1 MMKLEEIIRTGL
13 SRVDTIAVKRTA
25 INPALWLVG
34 LITPLSL
41 VLTAIIGD
49 QVARWILFLLRC
61 GPGSFTFVVYVVFM
75 FRDPDRLQS
84 EEYRVRQQ
92 ALRYL
97 YKKGGSTE
105 IVDIANQ
112 VARIE
117 TSQSRLDGGEKNETF
132 LLVFDDGSNSEIDL
146 RSYVDSLDSGA
157 EMYTLDGH
165 VCFLKSNLSVSDLSG
180 RLLKFSGSSLFFIV
194 DVSSSEYE
202 GRMLGVFWD
211 FLKPRAFESAA
222 E

>member
-1 MMKLEEIIRTGL
+1 MMKLEELIRTGL

-49 QVARWILFLLRC
+49 QVARWILFCFAAAPVL
-61 GPGSFTFVVYVVFM
+61 FTFVVYVVFM

-84 EEYRVRQQ
+84 EEYGVRQQ

-117 TSQSRLDGGEKNETF
+117 TSQSRLDGGEK
-132 LLVFDDGSNSEIDL
+132 
-146 RSYVDSLDSGA
+146 
-157 EMYTLDGH
+157 
-165 VCFLKSNLSVSDLSG
+165 K
-180 RLLKFSGSSLFFIV
+180 
-194 DVSSSEYE
+194 
-202 GRMLGVFWD
+202 
-211 FLKPRAFESAA
+211 
-222 E
+222 

>member
-25 INPALWLVG
+25 LNSALWLVG

-41 VLTAIIGD
+41 VLTAIVGD
-49 QVARWILFLLRC
+49 QVRQLIYFCFAAGPVLFAM
-61 GPGSFTFVVYVVFM
+61 VVYLVWM

-97 YKKGGSTE
+97 YRKGGSTE
-105 IVDIANQ
+105 IVDVANQ

-117 TSQSRLDGGEKNETF
+117 TSKSRPDGGEKE
-132 LLVFDDGSNSEIDL
+132 
-146 RSYVDSLDSGA
+146 
-157 EMYTLDGH
+157 
-165 VCFLKSNLSVSDLSG
+165 
-180 RLLKFSGSSLFFIV
+180 
-194 DVSSSEYE
+194 
-202 GRMLGVFWD
+202 
-211 FLKPRAFESAA
+211 
-222 E
+222 

>member
-1 MMKLEEIIRTGL
+1 MVGR
-13 SRVDTIAVKRTA
+13 
-25 INPALWLVG
+25 INYSPA
-34 LITPLSL
+34 L

-49 QVARWILFLLRC
+49 QVARLILFCFAAAPVL
-61 GPGSFTFVVYVVFM
+61 FTFVVYMVFM

-117 TSQSRLDGGEKNETF
+117 TSKSPVGGGEQE
-132 LLVFDDGSNSEIDL
+132 
-146 RSYVDSLDSGA
+146 
-157 EMYTLDGH
+157 
-165 VCFLKSNLSVSDLSG
+165 
-180 RLLKFSGSSLFFIV
+180 
-194 DVSSSEYE
+194 
-202 GRMLGVFWD
+202 
-211 FLKPRAFESAA
+211 
-222 E
+222 

>member
-1 MMKLEEIIRTGL
+1 RTGL

-49 QVARWILFLLRC
+49 QVARLILFCFAGAPVL
-61 GPGSFTFVVYVVFM
+61 FTFAVYVVFM

-117 TSQSRLDGGEKNETF
+117 TSQSRLGGGEK
-132 LLVFDDGSNSEIDL
+132 
-146 RSYVDSLDSGA
+146 
-157 EMYTLDGH
+157 
-165 VCFLKSNLSVSDLSG
+165 K
-180 RLLKFSGSSLFFIV
+180 
-194 DVSSSEYE
+194 
-202 GRMLGVFWD
+202 
-211 FLKPRAFESAA
+211 
-222 E
+222 